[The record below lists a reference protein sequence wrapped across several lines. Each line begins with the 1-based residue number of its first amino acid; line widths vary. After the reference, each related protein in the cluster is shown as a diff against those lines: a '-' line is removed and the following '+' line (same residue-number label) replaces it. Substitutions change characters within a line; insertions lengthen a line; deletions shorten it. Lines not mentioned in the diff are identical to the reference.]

1 MIHLTPKEDAMP
13 TYEYQCQS
21 CQKEFAVIQSISE
34 HGKNPVHCPECQ
46 SANVKQLMSVSTAQT
61 SKKS

>member
-1 MIHLTPKEDAMP
+1 MRKEGAMP

-21 CQKEFAVIQSISE
+21 CGHEFAIVQSLSE
-34 HGKNPVHCPECQ
+34 HGKAPVHCPQCRNEQ
-46 SANVKQLMSVSTAQT
+46 VKQLVSLFIAQT